1 MATHID
7 IAGKLVHDYLHSEFV
22 WEGEIVQ
29 LTGRYAAPIAPT
41 GHQPTIQAI
50 IGTIQVEVKIQ
61 DKDAPIVK
69 WVDFKELK
77 IVKDAVEK

>member
-29 LTGRYAAPIAPT
+29 LTGRYAAPITPT
-41 GHQPTIQAI
+41 GHQLTIQAI

-69 WVDFKELK
+69 WVDLKELK
-77 IVKDAVEK
+77 IIKDAVSK